1 MGGSVF
7 GQIQVGFRQAGTS
20 VDSASGAAPV
30 WGGPCTVWGSPGT
43 GSYAGAL
50 PGAALPPWLRCLP
63 RRAPAAPVEAR
74 RERRVEEC
82 QGEAANLIAE
92 LKGFAPTALSGLR
105 AMSGRTF
112 PSPACSCPSRSAT
125 REIRPVRSSLGSP
138 VPGVSAL
145 PLPLVPRNVSLSV
158 PRNIS
163 LSLRAGVK
171 RRGSL

>member
-1 MGGSVF
+1 MF
-7 GQIQVGFRQAGTS
+7 GQIQVGFRQAGTT

-30 WGGPCTVWGSPGT
+30 WGGPRTGWGSPGT

-50 PGAALPPWLRCLP
+50 RGAALPPPRLRCLP
-63 RRAPAAPVEAR
+63 RRAPAASVEER

-92 LKGFAPTALSGLR
+92 LKGFAPTPLSGLR

-145 PLPLVPRNVSLSV
+145 PLLLVPRNVSLSV

-163 LSLRAGVK
+163 LSLRASVK